1 MAGGLSL
8 KCLLWFLWIYLVD
21 VQYLNYKDIEQLN
34 NYHKQVYNVLSP
46 YMKGEELEQL
56 VYSTREL

>member
-1 MAGGLSL
+1 MLTMVPVDL
-8 KCLLWFLWIYLVD
+8 DLVD